1 MKILGQQLLN
11 VRKQE
16 NQSLTFNLLLGYSF
30 FLRHIVVTG
39 PLHTPDF
46 RRLLLLH
53 VSENKNYN
61 SYSFP
66 IDYDLKAQTA

>member
-1 MKILGQQLLN
+1 MKILGKPLLH
-11 VRKQE
+11 VRKRE
-16 NQSLTFNLLLGYSF
+16 NQSLTFNLLLGCSF
-30 FLRHIVVTG
+30 FLRHIIVTG
-39 PLHTPDF
+39 SLHTPDF
-46 RRLLLLH
+46 RRLLLT